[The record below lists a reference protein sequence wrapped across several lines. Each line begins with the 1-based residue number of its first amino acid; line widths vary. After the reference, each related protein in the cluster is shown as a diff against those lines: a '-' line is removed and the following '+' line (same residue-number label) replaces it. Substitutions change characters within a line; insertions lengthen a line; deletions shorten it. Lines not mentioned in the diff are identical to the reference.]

1 MYMIGIDVGGTK
13 IEGIV
18 LDSEGRELLRL
29 RWKTLHSSG
38 YENLIKQIA
47 AIHSSLTVKLGNFTH
62 SLGVCTPG
70 AMDRDNGGLRF
81 CNIEC
86 MNGKNLLR
94 DLQDEIGMPLAL
106 TNDANS
112 FALAE
117 ARLGAGRFGHFVFG
131 MVLGTGCGGGFV
143 VGGDIWEVRNGI
155 AGEWGHSVLYH
166 GGHDCYCGRHGCVER
181 YLSGTAI
188 EQSYHAI
195 SGSRI
200 TVPEILNARKCGDP
214 HAARVLDGFMEAF
227 GLATANLITIFD
239 PDIIV
244 LGGGLSNM
252 DEIYAEG
259 TRRVLDN
266 IMGDQ
271 VRTRISRNTLGDSA
285 GVFGA
290 ALHGYEV
297 RCSC

>member
-1 MYMIGIDVGGTK
+1 M
-13 IEGIV
+13 
-18 LDSEGRELLRL
+18 RR
-29 RWKTLHSSG
+29 
-38 YENLIKQIA
+38 
-47 AIHSSLTVKLGNFTH
+47 GNPQNSPRVTPKSNH
-62 SLGVCTPG
+62 LVSALNSPAPYSLGICTPG
-70 AMDRDNGGLRF
+70 TIDHDNARLRF

-117 ARLGAGRFGHFVFG
+117 ARLGAGRSGHFVFG

-143 VGGDIWEVRNGI
+143 LGGDIWEGCNGI

-166 GGHDCYCGRHGCVER
+166 GGHACYCGRHGCVER

-195 SGSRI
+195 SGRKI

-214 HAARVLDGFMEAF
+214 HASRVLDGFMEAF

-252 DEIYAEG
+252 DDIYAEG
-259 TRRVLDN
+259 TRRVRDN
-266 IMGDQ
+266 IMGDHVKTQ
-271 VRTRISRNTLGDSA
+271 VSRNILGDSA
-285 GVFGA
+285 GVLGA

-297 RCSC
+297 GRSC